1 MKAYSVD
8 LRSKIVAAH
17 LEQKLSIRKTAE
29 IFACSKS
36 LVQKLVKQ
44 QKIEGNLQPKPR
56 GKPRYSHLNNSP
68 AELREIVAAHPD
80 ATLLELCELFAQKT
94 GNWVGRTAMCN
105 ALQKLGLNRKKKTVR
120 SSFRW
125 HWKSHEIKV
134 RVLGKSQAYRPKKSS
149 LFRWDWSI
157 TLV

>member
-1 MKAYSVD
+1 

-29 IFACSKS
+29 IFAVSKS

-56 GKPRYSHLNNSP
+56 GKPRYSPLNNAST
-68 AELREIVAAHPD
+68 ELREIVAAHSD
-80 ATLLELCELFAQKT
+80 ATLVELCELFAQKT
-94 GNWVGRTAMCN
+94 GNWVGRTAMCS

-120 SSFRW
+120 SSQTGTERVMNLRLEYW
-125 HWKSHEIKV
+125 EKV
-134 RVLGKSQAYRPKKSS
+134 KNIEKK
-149 LFRWDWSI
+149 I
-157 TLV
+157 

>member
-44 QKIEGNLQPKPR
+44 QK
-56 GKPRYSHLNNSP
+56 S
-68 AELREIVAAHPD
+68 REIYSLNPGVNPD
-80 ATLLELCELFAQKT
+80 S
-94 GNWVGRTAMCN
+94 V
-105 ALQKLGLNRKKKTVR
+105 
-120 SSFRW
+120 
-125 HWKSHEIKV
+125 I
-134 RVLGKSQAYRPKKSS
+134 
-149 LFRWDWSI
+149 
-157 TLV
+157 

>member
-44 QKIEGNLQPKPR
+44 QKIEGT
-56 GKPRYSHLNNSP
+56 YSLNPGVN
-68 AELREIVAAHPD
+68 PD
-80 ATLLELCELFAQKT
+80 S
-94 GNWVGRTAMCN
+94 V
-105 ALQKLGLNRKKKTVR
+105 
-120 SSFRW
+120 
-125 HWKSHEIKV
+125 I
-134 RVLGKSQAYRPKKSS
+134 
-149 LFRWDWSI
+149 
-157 TLV
+157 